1 MAKLEISDEDYKHV
15 VIFWRIFRIK
25 NMKGYHHLYLKA
37 DVLLITTAF
46 KVFGI
51 VSINSFEFNPA
62 HFLSTPSYSW
72 DAMLRV
78 MGVNLKLTSGI
89 KKYQ

>member
-1 MAKLEISDEDYKHV
+1 
-15 VIFWRIFRIK
+15 
-25 NMKGYHHLYLKA
+25 MKGYHHLYLKA
-37 DVLLITTAF
+37 DVLFITTAF
-46 KVFGI
+46 KVLGI
-51 VSINSFEFNPA
+51 VSINSFEFNPV
-62 HFLSTPSYSW
+62 HFLSTPSYSC

>member
-1 MAKLEISDEDYKHV
+1 
-15 VIFWRIFRIK
+15 
-25 NMKGYHHLYLKA
+25 MKGYHHLYLKA
-37 DVLLITTAF
+37 DVLFITTAF
-46 KVFGI
+46 KVLGI

-62 HFLSTPSYSW
+62 HFLSTPSYSC

>member
-1 MAKLEISDEDYKHV
+1 
-15 VIFWRIFRIK
+15 
-25 NMKGYHHLYLKA
+25 MKGYHHLYLKA
-37 DVLLITTAF
+37 DVLFITTAF
-46 KVFGI
+46 KVLGI
-51 VSINSFEFNPA
+51 VSINSFEFNPV
-62 HFLSTPSYSW
+62 HFLPTPSYSC